1 MLDIAR
7 TLAAGVQAEGMACAL
22 DIDLPPHPSRNGLL
36 QLVVAPHE
44 YFPLFLEP
52 RLEAEEL
59 ENAVRAVHVLNV
71 EQPGS
76 LWFERAWD
84 YARLSQ
90 SVFDISTEGVAE
102 FRARGLNAEHT
113 PLGSLGD
120 RPETD
125 PPVVADRSIDVL
137 FLGHASK
144 RRQRFFAAHAELFSR
159 YNCRLLFADVS
170 MPRRADSPGYYSGV
184 DRSALLRDTKIVLN
198 IHSREGAYFESHRAL
213 LAFSHGCVLVTETSR
228 APEPLVK
235 DTHFV
240 IAPLDDL
247 EQVCDSLLQESDRL
261 NAIGRAGYDLVHSRL
276 TTAGSCRTILA
287 RAQSGDDRCAE
298 ADRRERRR
306 SAVRHR
312 ISSSL
317 AKRATD
323 GPDWTTADNPA
334 YASSRTPRHTVVVT
348 VYNYARFLDQCL
360 GSVGASDPVPAGLEL
375 VIVDDAS
382 TDDSADRAESIA
394 APSPLPTRLVR
405 KLVNT
410 GVADA
415 RNVGLQEARGAFVL
429 TLDADNW
436 IYPACIPAL
445 AAAIEEGPYAA
456 VYPLIK
462 RFNDDSGDSAGLLS
476 TYAWSVPDLVRG
488 PYIDALALFRRDVI
502 LELGGYS
509 TELIEHGWFGWE
521 DYDLWLKL
529 ADTDHA
535 CAQVP
540 NILAAYRVHD
550 GAMLRQTNRDS
561 TCIAEYLQHKFR
573 RLAAA
578 HPGLDS
584 YFSLPSPDVPA
595 QSEPGVGDRPKPL
608 ARRRQ
613 SHDAELRALYASW
626 SWRITAPLRAAYRLL
641 SGKP

>member
-7 TLAAGVQAEGMACAL
+7 TLAAGVRAAGTACAL
-22 DIDLPPHPSRNGLL
+22 DIDLPPSPSRNGLL

-52 RLEAEEL
+52 RLETEEL
-59 ENAVRAVHVLNV
+59 ERAARGVHVLNV

-76 LWFERAWD
+76 FWFERAWD

-90 SVFDISTEGVAE
+90 GVFDISTEGVAE

-113 PLGSLGD
+113 PLGILGD
-120 RPETD
+120 APETK
-125 PPVVADRSIDVL
+125 PPAVAVRSIDVV
-137 FLGHASK
+137 FLGHASN
-144 RRQRFFAAHAELFSR
+144 RRQQFFGAHADLFSR
-159 YNCRLLFADVS
+159 HNCRLLFADLS
-170 MPRRADSPGYYSGV
+170 MPRRADSPGYYCGV
-184 DRSALLRDTKIVLN
+184 ERSALLRDTKIVLN

-213 LAFSHGCVLVTETSR
+213 LALSHGCVLVTENSR
-228 APEPLVK
+228 ATAPLINE
-235 DTHFV
+235 THFV
-240 IAPLDDL
+240 MAPLDDL
-247 EQVCDSLLQESDRL
+247 GRVCDELLQESDRL
-261 NAIGRAGYDLVHSRL
+261 DAIGRAGYDLAHSRL
-276 TTAGSCRTILA
+276 TMADSCRTILA
-287 RAQSGDDRCAE
+287 RAQRGDDRRTEAE
-298 ADRRERRR
+298 RAERRR
-306 SAVRHR
+306 EAVRQR
-312 ISSSL
+312 LSTSR
-317 AKRATD
+317 ANRATD
-323 GPDWTTADNPA
+323 GPDWTTTDNPA
-334 YASSRTPRHTVVVT
+334 YASSETPRLTVVVT

-360 GSVGASDPVPAGLEL
+360 ESVCASDPVPGGVEL
-375 VIVDDAS
+375 VIVDDGS
-382 TDDSADRAESIA
+382 TDDSANRATAIA
-394 APSPLPTRLVR
+394 ASAPLPTRLVR

-436 IYPACIPAL
+436 LYPTCL
-445 AAAIEEGPYAA
+445 STLTAAIEEGPYAA
-456 VYPLIK
+456 VYPLIR
-462 RFNDDSGDSAGLLS
+462 RFNDDSGESTGLLS
-476 TYAWSVPDLVRG
+476 LYPWSVPDLVRG

-529 ADTDHA
+529 ADAGHA

-540 NILAAYRVHD
+540 NVLAAYRVHD
-550 GAMLRQTNRDS
+550 GTMLRQTNQNS
-561 TCIAEYLQHKFR
+561 TGLAQHLRHKFR
-573 RLAAA
+573 GLAAA

-584 YFSLPSPDVPA
+584 YFSLSLPGGQSPFAGIGGHP
-595 QSEPGVGDRPKPL
+595 EPPG
-608 ARRRQ
+608 RRSR

-641 SGKP
+641 SGRP

>member
-7 TLAAGVQAEGMACAL
+7 TLAAGVQAEGAACAL
-22 DIDLPPHPSRNGLL
+22 DIDKPPYPSRTGLL

-52 RLEAEEL
+52 RLEAEAL

-76 LWFERAWD
+76 LWFEHAWD

-113 PLGSLGD
+113 PLGSLGE
-120 RPETD
+120 RPKTD
-125 PPVVADRSIDVL
+125 PPVVANRSIDVL
-137 FLGHASK
+137 FLGHASN
-144 RRQRFFAAHAELFSR
+144 RRQQFFATHAELFSR
-159 YNCRLLFADVS
+159 YTCRLLFADVS
-170 MPRRADSPGYYSGV
+170 MPRRSDSPGYCSGV
-184 DRSALLRDTKIVLN
+184 ERSALLRDTKIVLN

-213 LAFSHGCVLVTETSR
+213 LAFSHGCVLLTETSR
-228 APEPLVK
+228 APAPLVK

-240 IAPLDDL
+240 MAPMDDL
-247 EQVCDSLLQESDRL
+247 GQVCGSLLQETDRL
-261 NAIGRAGYDLVHSRL
+261 NAIGRAGYDLAHSRL

-287 RAQSGDDRCAE
+287 RAQSGDDRCAQ

-306 SAVRHR
+306 NAVLQR
-312 ISSSL
+312 IATSH
-317 AKRATD
+317 ANRATH
-323 GPDWTTADNPA
+323 GPDWTTSDNPA
-334 YASSRTPRHTVVVT
+334 YASSVTPRYTVAVT

-360 GSVGASDPVPAGLEL
+360 RSVGASDPVPGGLEL
-375 VIVDDAS
+375 VIVDDGS
-382 TDDSADRAESIA
+382 TDDSADRAESITA
-394 APSPLPTRLVR
+394 ASPLPTRLVR

-436 IYPACIPAL
+436 IYPACIPML

-456 VYPLIK
+456 VYPLLR
-462 RFNDDSGDSAGLLS
+462 RFNDDSGESTGLLS

-488 PYIDALALFRRDVI
+488 PYIDALALFRRDVV

-535 CAQVP
+535 CVQVP

-550 GAMLRQTNRDS
+550 GAMLHQTNRDS
-561 TCIAEYLQHKFR
+561 TGIAKYLQHKFR

-584 YFSLPSPDVPA
+584 YFSLPSPGGEGRF
-595 QSEPGVGDRPKPL
+595 EPGVGDHSEPL
-608 ARRRQ
+608 ARHSRAN
-613 SHDAELRALYASW
+613 DDELRSLYASW

-641 SGKP
+641 SGRP